1 MRDLLAL
8 FRQSLAGLRVL
19 VVATLLLGVA
29 YPLLVTGV
37 AQVAVPWQANGSLVT
52 AAGERTTETGEAVG
66 SALLGQAT
74 EDDGL
79 FQPRPSAA
87 GDGWDGLASGGSNL
101 GPESPELLALV
112 EERRAEV
119 AAREGVDPA
128 AVPPDAV
135 TASGSGL
142 DPHVSPAYAAL
153 QVPRVATAQG
163 LDEAA
168 VRALVADHTVG
179 RALGVLGEPR
189 VDVLELNI
197 AVLAGARDAGA
208 GD

>member
-8 FRQSLAGLRVL
+8 LRQSLAGLRVL
-19 VVATLLLGVA
+19 VAATVLLGVA
-29 YPLLVTGV
+29 YPLLVTGI

-52 AAGERTTETGEAVG
+52 AAGERTTDADEAVG
-66 SALLGQAT
+66 SVLLGQAT
-74 EDDGL
+74 DDDGL

-112 EERRAEV
+112 GERRAEV

-142 DPHVSPAYAAL
+142 DPQVSPAYAAL
-153 QVPRVATAQG
+153 QVPRVAAANG

-168 VRALVADHTVG
+168 VRALVAEHTAG
-179 RALGVLGEPR
+179 RTLGILGEPR
-189 VDVLELNI
+189 VDVLALNI
-197 AVLAGARDAGA
+197 AVLAARDAGA

>member
-8 FRQSLAGLRVL
+8 LRQSLAGLRVL
-19 VVATLLLGVA
+19 VAATVLLGVA
-29 YPLLVTGV
+29 YPLVVTGI
-37 AQVAVPWQANGSLVT
+37 AQVAVPWQANGSLLT
-52 AAGERTTETGEAVG
+52 EAGERTTDADAAIG

-74 EDDGL
+74 DDDTL

-128 AVPPDAV
+128 DVPPDAV

-142 DPHVSPAYAAL
+142 DPQISPAYAAV
-153 QVPRVATAQG
+153 QVPRVAAANG

-168 VRALVADHTVG
+168 VRDLVAEHTAG
-179 RALGVLGEPR
+179 RTLGVLGEPR

-197 AVLAGARDAGA
+197 AVRAARDAGA